1 MIYGL
6 RPHSSK
12 QSLILRIEN
21 GCYVQKKIT
30 ISKIKFVLFYSR
42 FNFKDHVKEASQ
54 AEISQD
60 CRYTAVFDEQNRV
73 LLIDNAS
80 GLIINVWKGKF
91 F

>member
-1 MIYGL
+1 M
-6 RPHSSK
+6 
-12 QSLILRIEN
+12 
-21 GCYVQKKIT
+21 
-30 ISKIKFVLFYSR
+30 
-42 FNFKDHVKEASQ
+42 KEASQ

-80 GLIINVWKGKF
+80 GLIINVWKGQF

>member
-1 MIYGL
+1 MAVM
-6 RPHSSK
+6 S
-12 QSLILRIEN
+12 
-21 GCYVQKKIT
+21 KKIT

-42 FNFKDHVKEASQ
+42 FNYKDHVKEASQ

-80 GLIINVWKGKF
+80 GLIINVWKGQF
-91 F
+91 FFRFF